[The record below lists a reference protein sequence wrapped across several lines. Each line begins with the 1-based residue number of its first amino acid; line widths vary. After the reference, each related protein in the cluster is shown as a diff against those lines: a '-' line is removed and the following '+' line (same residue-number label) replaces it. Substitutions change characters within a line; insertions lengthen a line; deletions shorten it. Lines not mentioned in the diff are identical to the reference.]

1 MTDNVD
7 LKKFKKDYLKGM
19 KYEELK
25 EKYNI
30 TQPELR
36 KLIRNNKLKRNKS
49 KAQIGNKN
57 SVGNKGGTGAEP
69 GNKNAL
75 TTGEYETIFKDVLTE
90 DELLIYDKVDFEDN
104 RMLLLEEYRILTI
117 REKRMLARIN
127 EFQNKDKDLTIGSI
141 RKRETKKRAS
151 IETETITEAEA
162 TINIIQK
169 IEEGLTRVQ
178 DAKRKILE
186 TLQKLDD
193 GNDKTLN
200 VNVSSSNPLLE
211 SISRQLGG
219 GKNGQ

>member
-1 MTDNVD
+1 MTEETI
-7 LKKFKKDYLKGM
+7 KKIKKDYKKGM
-19 KYEELK
+19 KYKDLMS
-25 EKYNI
+25 KYNI

-36 KLIRNNKLKRNKS
+36 SIIRNNKWKRT
-49 KAQIGNKN
+49 KN
-57 SVGNKGGTGAEP
+57 AGHKNALGNKGGTGAEP